1 MKFTWKDKEWYID
14 ETLAH
19 QLNSLCYN
27 VKSDWDFVILISGD
41 RTVRIGK
48 SIFAQIVCAYL
59 SYASTRMKRPS
70 RYTINDIYFDNKVMM
85 DDSQKKPP
93 FSINHYDEGREGL
106 AANKS
111 MKGFQQDLMDF
122 FAECGQL
129 NHIFV
134 IVCPDFFEL
143 KENIAVGRSEYL
155 LNVYRR
161 EKNVMRD
168 IFKDGIK
175 RPVVKLERGFFEF
188 FNRKKKQLLFDISK
202 STRKKSYNLV
212 SPNFR
217 GRFTN
222 QYTVG
227 EEDYKLKKRESLARF
242 KERHQEQK
250 EDENEKYIHRFV
262 CYYKQEGLTAVQTLA
277 KVEAILGRSYSIRH
291 INDIYHKFKQNAKEN
306 EVLEGDGE
314 NYTSI
319 IKKTTNIDGEKV

>member
-1 MKFTWKDKEWYID
+1 LKFTWKDKEWYID

-19 QLNSLCYN
+19 QLNSIVYN

-48 SIFAQIVCAYL
+48 SIFAQIVGAYI

-70 RYTINDIYFDNKVMM
+70 SYTINDIYFDNKVMM

-93 FSINHYDEGREGL
+93 YSVNHYDEGREGL
-106 AANKS
+106 AASKS
-111 MKGFQQDLMDF
+111 MKSFQQDLMDF

-129 NHIFV
+129 NHIFI

-143 KENIAVGRSEYL
+143 KENMAVGRSEYL
-155 LNVYRR
+155 INVYRK
-161 EKNVMRD
+161 ELNVMRD
-168 IFKDGIK
+168 IFNDGIK
-175 RPVVKLERGFFEF
+175 RPIVKLQRGYFEF

-202 STRKKSYNLV
+202 STRRKSYSLV

-227 EEDYKLKKRESLARF
+227 EEEYKQKKKDSLARF
-242 KERHQEQK
+242 KERHEKQK
-250 EDENEKYIHRFV
+250 EDENTKYITRSI
-262 CYYKQEGLTAVQTLA
+262 CYWKDQGLTTIQTHA
-277 KVEAILGRSYSIRH
+277 KVEAILGKSYSIRH
-291 INDIYHKFKQNAKEN
+291 IQRIYKEN
-306 EVLEGDGE
+306 KENTKENGVLDRHND
-314 NYTSI
+314 NYPTI
-319 IKKTTNIDGEKV
+319 IKKEGVIDDETD